1 MNEESEI
8 PPFISLHIRH
18 GDFGRLCPN
27 ATDPFDGCYAPLST
41 FASVV
46 NEINSA
52 LRAKGIVA
60 DRVLL
65 TSDEE
70 RQDWWNEVR
79 ALGWT
84 WIDHEALKTAEL
96 FGDWYVVF
104 ASPVVDFV
112 TFPFICRYP
121 VFIDAVAQSL
131 GAGFV
136 GTETSTMSLMAGRRV
151 VDWNGG
157 PVRYVRWDDGRVQAR

>member
-41 FASVV
+41 FASRV
-46 NEINSA
+46 NEIK
-52 LRAKGIVA
+52 LELKAKGIVA

-70 RQDWWNEVR
+70 RQDWWNGVR

-96 FGDWYVVF
+96 FGDWYAF
-104 ASPVVDFV
+104 SDILLVDFCDIS
-112 TFPFICRYP
+112 F
-121 VFIDAVAQSL
+121 
-131 GAGFV
+131 
-136 GTETSTMSLMAGRRV
+136 
-151 VDWNGG
+151 
-157 PVRYVRWDDGRVQAR
+157 